1 MASSTS
7 PCDCRMARA
16 ARSGSYSD
24 PSVMTRETRTPSW
37 PTTAAY
43 SMRGRR
49 VSPRPCLASRA
60 WALAMACSPPLTAT
74 YIGLVLLFGVDG
86 EAGSARQ
93 GADRFGVHQH
103 QVDAARK
110 EFGVTAPRVGEAI

>member
-7 PCDCRMARA
+7 PCDWRMARA
-16 ARSGSYSD
+16 ASSGSYSD
-24 PSVMTRETRTPSW
+24 PSVMTRATRTPSW
-37 PTTAAY
+37 PATAPY

-49 VSPRPCLASRA
+49 VSPRPCLGSRA

-86 EAGSARQ
+86 GEAGSARQ
-93 GADRFGVHQH
+93 GADRFGVHQQ
-103 QVDAARK
+103 QVNAAR
-110 EFGVTAPRVGEAI
+110 EELGVAAPRLVEP